1 MIKVVDSDADRVV
14 HYRNQVN
21 RLEVECDDLRRQ
33 LYEALKNVP
42 ETIKADEFVE
52 DDSTFNFRLN
62 SSLKQKFSD
71 ICKREHLTVG
81 IALKRYM
88 TDCVIA
94 GVLK

>member
-1 MIKVVDSDADRVV
+1 MIKVIDNDADRVV

-21 RLEVECDDLRRQ
+21 KLEVEIDELRRQ
-33 LYEALKNVP
+33 LFDALKKVP
-42 ETIKADEFVE
+42 ESIKADEFVD

-62 SSLKQKFSD
+62 ASLKQKFSD